1 MRTRFWISA
10 TALALATAPSILSAQ
25 LSRGAAPQSRYGILI
40 GSNLSS
46 ISETFQGVK
55 AVVGAAYNTKRRV
68 GLNAGVYVNIPLPGA
83 FSLQPEAHYSQKGA
97 NYELT
102 NLNAQTTSATVGLKL
117 DYVEVPVLLK
127 MDIGSKASSIHPIL
141 FAGASG
147 AFRIT
152 CKFDVSSNMSNPNSS
167 KACTENTTSTSKD
180 PIEKYDVS
188 AVGGAGLSVSAMGH
202 SYALTMRYVKGLS
215 KISTDTG
222 GTSPKNTVLSVQLGV
237 GF

>member
-10 TALALATAPSILSAQ
+10 TAFALATVPSVLSAQ

-46 ISETFQGVK
+46 VSETFQAVK
-55 AVVGAAYNTKRRV
+55 SVVGAAYNTKRRV
-68 GLNAGVYVNIPLPGA
+68 GLNAGVYANIPLPGA
-83 FSLQPEAHYSQKGA
+83 FSLQPEAHYSQKGVS
-97 NYELT
+97 YEVT

-127 MDIGSKASSIHPIL
+127 IDIGSKASSIHPIL
-141 FAGASG
+141 FVGASG

-152 CKFDVSSNMSNPNSS
+152 CNIDVSSNISSLNSS

-188 AVGGAGLSVSAMGH
+188 AVGGAGLSVSALGR
-202 SYALTMRYVKGLS
+202 SYALTLRYVQGLS
-215 KISTDTG
+215 KISTDAG
-222 GTSPKNTVLSVQLGV
+222 GSSPKNTVFSVQLGI